1 MRRGTVVLNFTCF
14 FAFPSPDC
22 WSIKRSLHYPME
34 THPNGTDPLLQPS
47 LTPRLRVQKYLE
59 DTLSTVLTQLA
70 LPNPGEGEG
79 DATITL
85 KRRTTNP
92 ATTAFF
98 IDASTGALK
107 AIRSETT
114 VTYSFPGK
122 DGYEAWRFTVALRTL
137 SAIRDAL
144 QAGLPVSIRD
154 IYYSDPEVFESQR
167 VVGRFVDDLALT
179 IGVER
184 ADLNVEAAAKG
195 LVAGYYR
202 LTTVRN
208 EVIDARG
215 STEDC
220 LIPRVQDIADLDIS
234 DINWIMI
241 IEKEAVFRRLVR
253 NNFHT
258 QAAAGKGILITGK
271 GYPDLATRSFLRKIY
286 QSVPSRSTP
295 TYYALV
301 DGDPDGMAIM
311 STYKYGTMAHAREN
325 ERLNLPCLQW
335 LGLRTSEVIGGLESD
350 EDEALMSLTR
360 RDRRKIMAMLG
371 KSPVWAVDGPEA
383 EWRVELQR
391 MLVLN
396 VKAEIEILYDRVG
409 GLEGWI
415 NREMRKQG

>member
-1 MRRGTVVLNFTCF
+1 M
-14 FAFPSPDC
+14 
-22 WSIKRSLHYPME
+22 
-34 THPNGTDPLLQPS
+34 DPLLQSS

-59 DTLSTVLTQLA
+59 DTLSAVLTQLT
-70 LPNPGEGEG
+70 LPNQDEGERG
-79 DATITL
+79 ATVTL
-85 KRRTTNP
+85 KRRATNP
-92 ATTAFF
+92 NTTAFR
-98 IDASTGALK
+98 IDASTGALQ
-107 AIRSETT
+107 AVRAETT

-122 DGYEAWRFTVALRTL
+122 DGYEAWRFTVVLRIL

-144 QAGLPVSIRD
+144 EAGIPVSIRD
-154 IYYSDPEVFESQR
+154 IYYSDPEFFESQR

-179 IGVER
+179 IRVER

-202 LTTVRN
+202 MTTVRN

-234 DINWIMI
+234 DVNWILI
-241 IEKEAVFRRLVR
+241 IEKEAIFRRLAR

-258 QAAAGKGILITGK
+258 QATAGKGILITGK
-271 GYPDLATRSFLRKIY
+271 GYPDLATRAFIRKIF
-286 QSVPSRSTP
+286 QTIPPRSTLTQIP
-295 TYYALV
+295 TFYALV

-311 STYKYGTMAHAREN
+311 STYKYGSMAHTREN

-335 LGLRTSEVIGGLESD
+335 LGLRTSDIISGLKSD
-350 EDEALMSLTR
+350 GDETLMSLTR
-360 RDRRKIMAMLG
+360 RDRRKIMTMLG
-371 KSPVWAVDGPEA
+371 RSPVWAVDGPEA

-415 NREMRKQG
+415 NRKMRR